1 MDIEK
6 YLKEV
11 LSQYPINRI
20 YYRAGIALQ
29 QLKDDGIIYHGEC
42 RYSRNS
48 DGYRDGV
55 EIIYKVDRKDS
66 FTSTVEVLANADET

>member
-1 MDIEK
+1 MDIGK

-11 LSQYPINRI
+11 LSKYPVNRI
-20 YYRAGIALQ
+20 YYRAGIELQ

-48 DGYRDGV
+48 QGHRHGV
-55 EIIYKVDRKDS
+55 EIIYKVDRKDN
-66 FTSTVEVLANADET
+66 FTSTLGVIANAD